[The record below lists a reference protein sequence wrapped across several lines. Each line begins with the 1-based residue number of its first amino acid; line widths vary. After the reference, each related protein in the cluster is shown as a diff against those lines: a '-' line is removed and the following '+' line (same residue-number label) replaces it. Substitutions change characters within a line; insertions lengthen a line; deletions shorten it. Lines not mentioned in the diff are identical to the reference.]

1 MERLSL
7 LGSAWKRLAMVE
19 RQARDSAAQHAALA
33 SAIDAYRRAEELAA
47 RSNPAEL
54 FYPALNRMAIELV
67 HRQGQADWPGFE
79 RDSTLAVRASLG
91 AKLRSDPDFWSHV
104 AVTEIELYEAVA
116 VRRVAERQRPLQ
128 EAYAEV
134 YSRVQASPYWA
145 SVADQAR
152 FVLDPYIENGDA
164 TERRAAAELLMQLVR
179 YAEPGQGEDEL
190 MRRLPAAARERA
202 GLAQGRLPDGRQLR
216 RAARPEGQGYKVV
229 IWHAQGDESL
239 AAPVAAALQSRGVSV
254 WTSAQTPARA
264 NRQWHLR
271 LALEKARLGVVVV
284 GPGVEPDDDATLED
298 WSALQESAWRTEPS
312 VRLATLVAPGGKVP
326 DFLLD
331 MPRLAVPGPRH
342 TAEQLAARL
351 LALLV
356 PRPAAKKTPARRAR
370 KP

>member
-1 MERLSL
+1 
-7 LGSAWKRLAMVE
+7 
-19 RQARDSAAQHAALA
+19 
-33 SAIDAYRRAEELAA
+33 
-47 RSNPAEL
+47 
-54 FYPALNRMAIELV
+54 
-67 HRQGQADWPGFE
+67 
-79 RDSTLAVRASLG
+79 
-91 AKLRSDPDFWSHV
+91 
-104 AVTEIELYEAVA
+104 
-116 VRRVAERQRPLQ
+116 
-128 EAYAEV
+128 
-134 YSRVQASPYWA
+134 
-145 SVADQAR
+145 
-152 FVLDPYIENGDA
+152 
-164 TERRAAAELLMQLVR
+164 
-179 YAEPGQGEDEL
+179 
-190 MRRLPAAARERA
+190 
-202 GLAQGRLPDGRQLR
+202 
-216 RAARPEGQGYKVV
+216 
-229 IWHAQGDESL
+229 
-239 AAPVAAALQSRGVSV
+239 VAAALQSRGVSV